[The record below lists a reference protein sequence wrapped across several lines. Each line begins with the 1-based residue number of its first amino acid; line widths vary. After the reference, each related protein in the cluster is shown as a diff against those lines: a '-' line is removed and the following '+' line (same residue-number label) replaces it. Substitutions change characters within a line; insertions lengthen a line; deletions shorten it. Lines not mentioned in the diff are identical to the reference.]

1 LFWGHLDSTG
11 RMMTIVQ
18 VEDVCYLLNNQ
29 TQLIIANLY
38 NKVKTA
44 FSGLKPALAFA

>member
-1 LFWGHLDSTG
+1 
-11 RMMTIVQ
+11 MTIVQ